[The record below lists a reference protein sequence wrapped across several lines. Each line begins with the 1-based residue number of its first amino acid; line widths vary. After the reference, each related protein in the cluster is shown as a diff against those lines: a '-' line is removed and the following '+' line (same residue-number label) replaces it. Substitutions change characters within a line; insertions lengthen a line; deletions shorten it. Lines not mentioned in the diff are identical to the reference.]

1 MLRVAAYGSRAL
13 TPSEQNYNL
22 HSGKLEFLA
31 LKWAIFEHFRTHLF
45 HAPSFVCKD
54 HYHVNCIL
62 ATAKLNTTG
71 KRWVAELADF
81 FTIPYMP
88 EKGNADVD
96 RLSRMP
102 PDIDGLI
109 TQRTETVSQN
119 FFSTTQ
125 QALQMQQGETTLFSA
140 LSFNATEEEDKEDRL
155 VNAVQPMLFR
165 LVNAVQGISA

>member
-54 HYHVNCIL
+54 HYLVTCIL
-62 ATAKLNTTG
+62 ATVKLNTTG

-88 EKGNADVD
+88 EKGNTDVD

-125 QALQMQQGETTLFSA
+125 QAIQMQQGETTFFSA
-140 LSFNATEEEDKEDRL
+140 LSFNATEEEDKED
-155 VNAVQPMLFR
+155 
-165 LVNAVQGISA
+165 